1 MSQAMR
7 EIHEAIGELLAGG
20 GRGALATVTRTSGS
34 TPQTPGARLL
44 LRTDGSFCGTVGGG
58 AIEAEV
64 IRALEE
70 CLRTGRSQN
79 LTRDL
84 GRDLG
89 MCCGGRME
97 VFIEALENEPRLI
110 IFGAGHV
117 AMPTATIA
125 RLAGFR
131 VCVVD
136 DREELNTAERF
147 AGCERLI
154 YEPVEA
160 APRLDVRGDDWMLIV
175 THDHHLDE
183 AALDHYARGPHRY
196 IGMIGS
202 KRKVFR
208 VLHRIASRGQ
218 LPALDRLYAPVGV
231 PLGAVSP
238 GEIAASIVAELVAIR
253 HNTVVQHMRAVDDP
267 RLGRVLKGELTPE
280 DAARV

>member
-1 MSQAMR
+1 MR
-7 EIHEAIGELLAGG
+7 EIHEAIGELLAQGQ
-20 GRGALATVTRTSGS
+20 RGALATVTRTSGS
-34 TPQTPGARLL
+34 TPQSPGARLL
-44 LRTDGSFCGTVGGG
+44 LREDGSICGTVGGG

-64 IRALEE
+64 IRTLTE
-70 CLRTGRSQN
+70 CLRTGRSQI
-79 LTRDL
+79 LTSDL

-117 AMPTATIA
+117 AMPTAAMA

-131 VCVVD
+131 VCIVD
-136 DREELNTAERF
+136 DREELNSAERF
-147 AGCERLI
+147 PGCERHV
-154 YEPVEA
+154 YEPIEA
-160 APRLDVRGDDWMLIV
+160 ADVLSVRSDDWLLIV

-208 VLHRIASRGQ
+208 VLHRIASRAD
-218 LPALDRLYAPVGV
+218 LPPLNRVYAPVGV

-238 GEIAASIVAELVAIR
+238 GEIAASIVAELVGVR
-253 HNTVVQHMRAVDDP
+253 HNKDVQHMRAVDDP
-267 RLGRVLKGELTPE
+267 RLQRVLNGDLTPE
-280 DAARV
+280 DAAKALPPA